1 VVQYIDTP
9 TISFDATL
17 LKFTFFKIKKRSL
30 CSNIHV
36 VNYLRN
42 LVHHFE
48 VTIGSETPVLLLIS
62 VTIAGIKVL
71 VEPLLDL
78 TTKSL
83 LRYVT

>member
-17 LKFTFFKIKKRSL
+17 LKFTFFKIPKNKL

-36 VNYLRN
+36 ANYEKPGTS
-42 LVHHFE
+42 FPE

-62 VTIAGIKVL
+62 VTI
-71 VEPLLDL
+71 
-78 TTKSL
+78 KSKFL
-83 LRYVT
+83 WNLCWI

>member
-17 LKFTFFKIKKRSL
+17 LKFTFFKIPKKKSL

-36 VNYLRN
+36 ANYLRN
-42 LVHHFE
+42 LVHHFQ

-78 TTKSL
+78 TTH
-83 LRYVT
+83 

>member
-17 LKFTFFKIKKRSL
+17 LKFTFFKIPKNSL

-36 VNYLRN
+36 ANYLRN
-42 LVHHFE
+42 LVHPE